1 MDKSF
6 EKLVE
11 PVKELNDLT
20 LKSIEAIAAVQ
31 VKSIQE
37 NARASMEALK
47 ASTDIKDFES
57 LQSYLEDQARVAQG
71 VSKTAMEDAQEIA
84 KLSEAYA
91 NDVKDLISKSI
102 LA

>member
-47 ASTDIKDFES
+47 ASTDIKDFET
-57 LQSYLEDQARVAQG
+57 LQSYLEEQGKVAQN
-71 VSKTAMEDAQEIA
+71 VSKAALEDAQEIA
-84 KLSEAYA
+84 KLSETYA

-102 LA
+102 LT